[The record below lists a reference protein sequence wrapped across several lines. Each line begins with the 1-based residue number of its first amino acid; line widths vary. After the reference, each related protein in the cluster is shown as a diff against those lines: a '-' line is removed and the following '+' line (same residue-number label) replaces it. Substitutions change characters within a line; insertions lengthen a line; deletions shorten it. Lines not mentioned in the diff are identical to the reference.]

1 MNDLFN
7 FNLIYFFHLIHFQ
20 CIQAIGI
27 SREESS
33 GEGLVG
39 NTKPYDLVLP
49 DQLKTTENVKKQKK
63 NKKKKQ
69 NEIEIFRKSNTW
81 AANFD
86 KRLHCGFM
94 HR

>member
-20 CIQAIGI
+20 CIRVIGI

-49 DQLKTTENVKKQKK
+49 DQLKTTENVE
-63 NKKKKQ
+63 KKKKKKTER
-69 NEIEIFRKSNTW
+69 NR
-81 AANFD
+81 NFQ
-86 KRLHCGFM
+86 KKQHMSC
-94 HR
+94 

>member
-20 CIQAIGI
+20 SIQAIGI

-49 DQLKTTENVKKQKK
+49 DQLKTTENVKK
-63 NKKKKQ
+63 KKKKKTTER
-69 NEIEIFRKSNTW
+69 NR
-81 AANFD
+81 NF
-86 KRLHCGFM
+86 
-94 HR
+94 

>member
-20 CIQAIGI
+20 CIRVIGI

-49 DQLKTTENVKKQKK
+49 DQLKTTENVEKKR
-63 NKKKKQ
+63 KKKQ
-69 NEIEIFRKSNTW
+69 NEIEIFRKSNT
-81 AANFD
+81 
-86 KRLHCGFM
+86 
-94 HR
+94 